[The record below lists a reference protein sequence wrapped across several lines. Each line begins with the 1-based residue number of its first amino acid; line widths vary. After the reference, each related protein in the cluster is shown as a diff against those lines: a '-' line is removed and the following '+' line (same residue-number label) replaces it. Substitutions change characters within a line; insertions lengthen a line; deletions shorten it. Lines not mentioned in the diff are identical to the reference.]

1 MRFLNLHRITL
12 ALLLTAALGLVGCR
26 DAHEEMREDTQEQF
40 ATHLQVTIRINA
52 DAGHGT
58 RAAGPDGGEDGD
70 GREPGVNH
78 ENDVDNVTLLL
89 YQDDDGI
96 NTTNDNTTIRY
107 AFYTRELTRMDTDL
121 GGGKKVITYTS
132 KMLNYREPVAQG
144 TYHVLVLANVGCR
157 TDLEGKKLSEVREL
171 TTADLTTPPYTLTYD
186 AATGVP
192 DIANAANFVM
202 TSVNDVSVTIEGDGG
217 LEHIKNVTANVERLA
232 ARIDFSPGLLA
243 DAEHPQDKDHAV
255 WTKGEDVTAE
265 IEGVSTT
272 KKLTGYKYVVRTV
285 TDGTPIATNDRFIL
299 TGVTPFNCLK
309 SGTYYIKRVMNTL
322 GSGAKEL
329 KYLGDEQT
337 DADGNGINYV
347 VDPWTDQKSL
357 DTPIS
362 GIGYRNPLTSPEE
375 LLPEANRWPVKA
387 PSALAPVDVNPK
399 GLEYYI
405 LDYTQENTLPPGY
418 GKEHYATGLQ
428 FSGYYGH
435 WDEVTHTYTYKP
447 QNYHYYIRHA
457 DPNNSSNEGLPMKY
471 GVVRNNIYRIH
482 VGSVNSLGQIEIV
495 VSEWN
500 RIDVPGIQL

>member
-1 MRFLNLHRITL
+1 MKRLNLHSITL
-12 ALLLTAALGLVGCR
+12 ALLLTTALGLAGCR
-26 DAHEEMREDTQEQF
+26 DTHDRVLDNVEETF
-40 ATHLQVTIRINA
+40 STHLRVTVHVNA
-52 DAGHGT
+52 DRGMT
-58 RAAGPDGGEDGD
+58 RAAGPVGGEDGD

-78 ENDVDNVTLLL
+78 ENEVDNVTVLL
-89 YQDDDGI
+89 YKDDAGI
-96 NTTNDNTTIRY
+96 NTAGDPTIQY
-107 AFYTRELTRMDTDL
+107 AFYTRDLTRDDKDL
-121 GGGKKVITYTS
+121 GDGKTLISYTS
-132 KMLNYREPVAQG
+132 EVLNYREPLAPG
-144 TYHVLVLANVGCR
+144 TYHVIVLANTGCR
-157 TDLEGKKLSEVREL
+157 TDLEGRPLSEVRDMWV
-171 TTADLTTPPYTLTYD
+171 TRPYTLTYD

-192 DIANAANFVM
+192 DIANADNFVM
-202 TSVNDVSVTIEGDGG
+202 TSAKDARVDISGDGG
-217 LEHIKNVTANVERLA
+217 ADHVKHVSVSVERLA
-232 ARIDFSPGLLA
+232 ARIDFSPGPLNTGA
-243 DAEHPQDKDHAV
+243 VPEKGKAVWMTADNFVVTDAEGNKTTLPH
-255 WTKGEDVTAE
+255 
-265 IEGVSTT
+265 IEG
-272 KKLTGYKYVVRTV
+272 YQYVVVNASTKEA
-285 TDGTPIATNDRFIL
+285 TDDRFIL
-299 TGVTPFNCLK
+299 CTVTPFNCLK
-309 SGTYYIKRVMNTL
+309 SGTYCIKRVMNTL

-405 LDYTQENTLPPGY
+405 LDYTQENTLPPGH

>member
-1 MRFLNLHRITL
+1 MKLLNLHSITL
-12 ALLLTAALGLVGCR
+12 ALLLTTALGLAGCR
-26 DAHEEMREDTQEQF
+26 DTHDRVLDNVEETF
-40 ATHLQVTIRINA
+40 STHLRVTVHVNA
-52 DAGHGT
+52 DRGMT
-58 RAAGPDGGEDGD
+58 RAAGPVGGEDGD

-78 ENDVDNVTLLL
+78 ENEVDNVTVLL
-89 YQDDDGI
+89 YKDDAGI
-96 NTTNDNTTIRY
+96 NTAGDPTIQY
-107 AFYTRELTRMDTDL
+107 AFYTRDLTRDDKDL
-121 GGGKKVITYTS
+121 GDGKTLISYTS
-132 KMLNYREPVAQG
+132 EVLNYREPLAPG
-144 TYHVLVLANVGCR
+144 TYHVIVLANTGCR
-157 TDLEGKKLSEVREL
+157 TDLEGRPLSEVRDMWV
-171 TTADLTTPPYTLTYD
+171 TRPYTLTYD

-192 DIANAANFVM
+192 DIANADNFVM
-202 TSVNDVSVTIEGDGG
+202 TSAKDARVDISGDGG
-217 LEHIKNVTANVERLA
+217 ADHVKHVSVSVERLA
-232 ARIDFSPGLLA
+232 ARIDFSPGPLNTGA
-243 DAEHPQDKDHAV
+243 GAVPEKGKAVWMTADNFVVTDAEGNK
-255 WTKGEDVTAE
+255 
-265 IEGVSTT
+265 TT
-272 KKLTGYKYVVRTV
+272 LPHIAGYQYVVVNASTKE
-285 TDGTPIATNDRFIL
+285 ATYDRFIL
-299 TGVTPFNCLK
+299 CTVTPFNCLK
-309 SGTYYIKRVMNTL
+309 SGTYCIKRVMNTL

-405 LDYTQENTLPPGY
+405 LDYTQENTLPPGH

-457 DPNNSSNEGLPMKY
+457 DPNGSSNEGLPMKY

>member
-1 MRFLNLHRITL
+1 MLDN
-12 ALLLTAALGLVGCR
+12 V
-26 DAHEEMREDTQEQF
+26 EETF
-40 ATHLQVTIRINA
+40 STHLRVTVHVNA
-52 DAGHGT
+52 DRGMT
-58 RAAGPDGGEDGD
+58 RAAGPVGGEDGD

-78 ENDVDNVTLLL
+78 ENEVDNVTVLL
-89 YQDDDGI
+89 YKDDAGI
-96 NTTNDNTTIRY
+96 NTAGDPTIQY
-107 AFYTRELTRMDTDL
+107 AFYTRDLTRDDKDQ
-121 GGGKKVITYTS
+121 GDGKTLISYTS
-132 KMLNYREPVAQG
+132 EVLNYREPLAPG
-144 TYHVLVLANVGCR
+144 TYHVIVLANTGCR
-157 TDLEGKKLSEVREL
+157 TDLEGRPLSEVRDMWV
-171 TTADLTTPPYTLTYD
+171 TRPYTLTYD

-192 DIANAANFVM
+192 DIANADNFVM
-202 TSVNDVSVTIEGDGG
+202 TSAKDARVDISGDGG
-217 LEHIKNVTANVERLA
+217 ADHVKHVSVSVERLA
-232 ARIDFSPGLLA
+232 ARIDFSPGPLNTGA
-243 DAEHPQDKDHAV
+243 VPEKGKAVWMTADDFVVKDAEGNKTTLPH
-255 WTKGEDVTAE
+255 
-265 IEGVSTT
+265 IEG
-272 KKLTGYKYVVRTV
+272 YQYVVVNASTKEA
-285 TDGTPIATNDRFIL
+285 TDDRFIL
-299 TGVTPFNCLK
+299 CTVTPFNCLK

-405 LDYTQENTLPPGY
+405 LDYTQENTLPPGH

>member
-1 MRFLNLHRITL
+1 MKLLNLHSITL
-12 ALLLTAALGLVGCR
+12 ALLLTTALGLAGCR
-26 DAHEEMREDTQEQF
+26 DTHDRVLDNVEETF
-40 ATHLQVTIRINA
+40 STHLRVTVHVNA
-52 DAGHGT
+52 DRGMT
-58 RAAGPDGGEDGD
+58 RAAGPVGGEDGD

-78 ENDVDNVTLLL
+78 ENEVDNVTVLL
-89 YQDDDGI
+89 YKDDAGI
-96 NTTNDNTTIRY
+96 NTAGDPTIQY
-107 AFYTRELTRMDTDL
+107 AFYTRDLTRDDKDL
-121 GGGKKVITYTS
+121 GDGKTLISYTS
-132 KMLNYREPVAQG
+132 EVLNYREPLAPG
-144 TYHVLVLANVGCR
+144 TYHVIVLANTGCR
-157 TDLEGKKLSEVREL
+157 TDLEGRPLSEVRDMWV
-171 TTADLTTPPYTLTYD
+171 TRPYTLTYD

-192 DIANAANFVM
+192 DIANADNFVM
-202 TSVNDVSVTIEGDGG
+202 TSAKDARVDISGDGG
-217 LEHIKNVTANVERLA
+217 ADHVKHVSVSVERLA
-232 ARIDFSPGLLA
+232 ARIDFSPGPLNTDTGA
-243 DAEHPQDKDHAV
+243 VPEKGKAVWMTADNFVVTDAEGNK
-255 WTKGEDVTAE
+255 
-265 IEGVSTT
+265 TT
-272 KKLTGYKYVVRTV
+272 LPHIAGYQYVVVNASTKEA
-285 TDGTPIATNDRFIL
+285 TDDRFIL
-299 TGVTPFNCLK
+299 CTVTPFNCLK
-309 SGTYYIKRVMNTL
+309 SGTYCIKRVMNTL

-347 VDPWTDQKSL
+347 VDPWTDLKL
-357 DTPIS
+357 TNEDADHPA
-362 GIGYRNPLTSPEE
+362 GLELRNHLKNAAD
-375 LLPEANRWPVKA
+375 LLPGAKQWAVKEDTDPDMFPVGTDKR
-387 PSALAPVDVNPK
+387 
-399 GLEYYI
+399 YYI

>member
-1 MRFLNLHRITL
+1 MKLLNLHSITL
-12 ALLLTAALGLVGCR
+12 ALLLTTALGLAGCR
-26 DAHEEMREDTQEQF
+26 DTHDRVLDNVEETF
-40 ATHLQVTIRINA
+40 STHLRVTVHVNA
-52 DAGHGT
+52 DRGMT
-58 RAAGPDGGEDGD
+58 RAAGPVGGEDGD

-78 ENDVDNVTLLL
+78 ENEVANVTVLL
-89 YQDDDGI
+89 YKDDAGI
-96 NTTNDNTTIRY
+96 NTAGDPTIQY
-107 AFYTRELTRMDTDL
+107 AFYTRDLTRDDKDL
-121 GGGKKVITYTS
+121 GDGKTLISYTS
-132 KMLNYREPVAQG
+132 EVLNYREPLAPG
-144 TYHVLVLANVGCR
+144 TYHVIVLANTGCR
-157 TDLEGKKLSEVREL
+157 TDLEGRPLSEVRDMWV
-171 TTADLTTPPYTLTYD
+171 TRPYTLTYD

-192 DIANAANFVM
+192 DIANADNFVM
-202 TSVNDVSVTIEGDGG
+202 TSAKDARVDISGDGG
-217 LEHIKNVTANVERLA
+217 ADHVKHVSVSVERLA
-232 ARIDFSPGLLA
+232 ARIDFSPGPLNTDTGA
-243 DAEHPQDKDHAV
+243 VPEKGKAVWMTADNFVVTDAEGNK
-255 WTKGEDVTAE
+255 
-265 IEGVSTT
+265 TT
-272 KKLTGYKYVVRTV
+272 LPHIAGYQYVVVNASTKEA
-285 TDGTPIATNDRFIL
+285 TDDRFIL
-299 TGVTPFNCLK
+299 CTVTPFNCLK
-309 SGTYYIKRVMNTL
+309 SGTYCIKRVMNTL

>member
-1 MRFLNLHRITL
+1 MKLLNLHSITL
-12 ALLLTAALGLVGCR
+12 ALLLTTALGLAGCR
-26 DAHEEMREDTQEQF
+26 DTHDRVLDNVEETF
-40 ATHLQVTIRINA
+40 STHLRVTVHVNA
-52 DAGHGT
+52 DRGMT
-58 RAAGPDGGEDGD
+58 RAAGPVGGEDGD

-78 ENDVDNVTLLL
+78 ENEVDNVTVLL
-89 YQDDDGI
+89 YKDDAGI
-96 NTTNDNTTIRY
+96 NTAGDPTIQY
-107 AFYTRELTRMDTDL
+107 AFYTRDLTRDDKDL
-121 GGGKKVITYTS
+121 GDGKTLISYTS
-132 KMLNYREPVAQG
+132 EVLNYREPLAPG
-144 TYHVLVLANVGCR
+144 TYHVIVLANTGCR
-157 TDLEGKKLSEVREL
+157 TDLEGRPLSEVRDMWV
-171 TTADLTTPPYTLTYD
+171 TRPYTLTYD

-192 DIANAANFVM
+192 DIANADNFVM
-202 TSVNDVSVTIEGDGG
+202 TSAKDARVDISGDGG
-217 LEHIKNVTANVERLA
+217 ADHVKHVSVSVERLA
-232 ARIDFSPGLLA
+232 ARIDFSPGPLNTGA
-243 DAEHPQDKDHAV
+243 VPEKGKAVWMTADNFVVTDAEGNKTTLPH
-255 WTKGEDVTAE
+255 
-265 IEGVSTT
+265 IEG
-272 KKLTGYKYVVRTV
+272 YQYVVVNASTKEA
-285 TDGTPIATNDRFIL
+285 TDDRFIL
-299 TGVTPFNCLK
+299 CTVTPFNCLK
-309 SGTYYIKRVMNTL
+309 SGTYCIKRVMNTL

-405 LDYTQENTLPPGY
+405 LDYTQENTLPPGH